1 MIGKILAVLAL
12 VLIAL
17 YVASSLHLLSFA
29 SMLPQYTAPANLSV
43 QTLISELKSAFSV

>member
-17 YVASSLHLLSFA
+17 YIASSLHLLSF
-29 SMLPQYTAPANLSV
+29 SLPYGAAPANLSV